1 MTLYQVIDRR
11 RSRRD
16 IIDLCDSLILT
27 EITQLIYLLYPL
39 PPQLSAVLPDKRLP
53 ATFLCCFRARAIH
66 LALVSDQ
73 GAFLSEIGRLCA
85 VWAW

>member
-1 MTLYQVIDRR
+1 MTLCQVIDRR
-11 RSRRD
+11 RGKRG
-16 IIDLCDSLILT
+16 IVDLCDPLIPIK
-27 EITQLIYLLYPL
+27 ITQPIYLLYPL